1 MSTKSQWSAPHRNAA
16 GLSIAYVLPFLFN
29 ISARLSHIYTKQV
42 LPAARRIVL
51 FLCFIPLFLSLYVEH
66 LAAQVNSVATKDR
79 IVVVISLDGF
89 PAYALDDPNIPL
101 PTLRRLAKEGARAEA
116 MVPVNPTVTWPNH
129 TTMITGVNSAKHS
142 VLYNGLALR
151 SEGVPVRVEPW
162 VDKLELV
169 RVPTVYDLAHKAGLT
184 TAEVD
189 WVAIQN
195 AKTITWSF
203 AERPKPD
210 GSVERQMVSAGL
222 ITRED
227 LTGFEKMS
235 ITWRDDVWT
244 KACLYILRKHRP
256 NLMLFHLLNT
266 DTVQHRYGARSLAA
280 NTALA
285 YADSKVQAI
294 LDALAE
300 SALLERSTILV
311 VSDHGFKTAKRT
323 IVSNAL
329 LRQKGLLREEN
340 GKITCDAYVVPEG
353 GTAMV
358 YVTNESKKAELTN
371 KLKDLFA
378 DVEGISRIL
387 TPAEFA
393 QFGYPDPKDNPR
405 MADLVLV
412 ARDGYNFSGG
422 VQGEA
427 VRDVESAGSHGY
439 LNTEPE
445 MNAIFVAWGRGIRKG
460 KQLSTIRNL
469 DIAPTIAA
477 LLGIT
482 MTDVDGRALT
492 ELFIR

>member
-1 MSTKSQWSAPHRNAA
+1 
-16 GLSIAYVLPFLFN
+16 
-29 ISARLSHIYTKQV
+29 
-42 LPAARRIVL
+42 
-51 FLCFIPLFLSLYVEH
+51 
-66 LAAQVNSVATKDR
+66 
-79 IVVVISLDGF
+79 
-89 PAYALDDPNIPL
+89 
-101 PTLRRLAKEGARAEA
+101 
-116 MVPVNPTVTWPNH
+116 
-129 TTMITGVNSAKHS
+129 
-142 VLYNGLALR
+142 
-151 SEGVPVRVEPW
+151 
-162 VDKLELV
+162 
-169 RVPTVYDLAHKAGLT
+169 
-184 TAEVD
+184 
-189 WVAIQN
+189 
-195 AKTITWSF
+195 
-203 AERPKPD
+203 
-210 GSVERQMVSAGL
+210 
-222 ITRED
+222 
-227 LTGFEKMS
+227 
-235 ITWRDDVWT
+235 
-244 KACLYILRKHRP
+244 
-256 NLMLFHLLNT
+256 
-266 DTVQHRYGARSLAA
+266 VQHRYGARSLAA

-300 SALLERSTILV
+300 SALLEQSTILV

-378 DVEGISRIL
+378 GVEGVSRVL

-422 VQGEA
+422 LQGEI
-427 VRDVESAGSHGY
+427 VRDVNATGSAGSHGY

-460 KQLSTIRNL
+460 KRLGTIRNL
-469 DIAPTIAA
+469 DVAPTIAA
-477 LLGIT
+477 LLGIK
-482 MTDVDGRALT
+482 MTDIDGRVLT
-492 ELFIR
+492 ELLIQ